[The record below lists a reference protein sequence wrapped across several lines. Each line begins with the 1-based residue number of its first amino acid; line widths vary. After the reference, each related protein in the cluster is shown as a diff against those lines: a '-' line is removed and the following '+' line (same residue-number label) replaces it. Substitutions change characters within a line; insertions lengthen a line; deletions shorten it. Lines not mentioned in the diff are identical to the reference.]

1 MRFIQ
6 VKSVVS
12 VVAMLAA
19 IVGQSS
25 MVRCD
30 EEAMPSEVSTP
41 PSNILLITM
50 GATRSHKIP
59 FFAMAEGLIAK

>member
-25 MVRCD
+25 MVQCD
-30 EEAMPSEVSTP
+30 EDLPSEVSTP

>member
-1 MRFIQ
+1 MLFDG

-12 VVAMLAA
+12 VLVVLAA
-19 IVGQSS
+19 IVGQLS
-25 MVRCD
+25 MVQGD
-30 EEAMPSEVSTP
+30 EDLPSEVSTP
-41 PSNILLITM
+41 SSNILLITM